1 MFENGHN
8 MIPLAAILSIGEKVL
23 DKVLPDPEAKAKAQ
37 ASLMEM
43 AQRGELAQL
52 EAQVKEMQSARDRE
66 VQIATS
72 EFAPMLSKIVTPLLA
87 LGTVGLTFILFGV
100 IIFVD
105 VDTDSKDILIYV
117 LGALTSAVT
126 MVLGYYFGSSRQ
138 AARKRAPS
146 LMTSWKRKSE
156 PDPKL
161 HLIRDDQVRDG
172 FAFWYGQHANKF

>member
-1 MFENGHN
+1 

-23 DKVLPDPEAKAKAQ
+23 DKVLPNPEAKAQAQ
-37 ASLMEM
+37 AKLMEM
-43 AQRGELAQL
+43 AQQGELAQL
-52 EAQVKEMQSARDRE
+52 EAHVKDMQSARDRE

-72 EFAPMLSKIVTPLLA
+72 ASAPTLNKIVTPLLA

-126 MVLGYYFGSSRQ
+126 MVLGYYFGSS
-138 AARKRAPS
+138 AGSKE
-146 LMTSWKRKSE
+146 KSAQ
-156 PDPKL
+156 L
-161 HLIRDDQVRDG
+161 DDIME
-172 FAFWYGQHANKF
+172 KKK

>member
-1 MFENGHN
+1 M
-8 MIPLAAILSIGEKVL
+8 
-23 DKVLPDPEAKAKAQ
+23 PDPNAKAEAQ
-37 ASLMEM
+37 AKLMEM

-72 EFAPMLSKIVTPLLA
+72 EFAPMLNKIVTPVLA

-105 VDTDSKDILIYV
+105 VDADSKDILIYV

-126 MVLGYYFGSSRQ
+126 MVLGYYFGSS
-138 AARKRAPS
+138 AGSKE
-146 LMTSWKRKSE
+146 KSAQLDE
-156 PDPKL
+156 IMEK
-161 HLIRDDQVRDG
+161 
-172 FAFWYGQHANKF
+172 K